1 METLAK
7 KALMPFHLDRV
18 AGRLHRR
25 LQRAS
30 RNAIPRA
37 PESRSCT
44 WAVAAMYRTAG

>member
-44 WAVAAMYRTAG
+44 WAVAALYRTAG